1 MSEHPPYMRDVVLGR
16 GARIWQDIA
25 KEPGIAEA
33 IQHTL
38 GHADL
43 DRFSFT
49 PKDRVWVLAYS
60 RAAQDNARMLQRLQE
75 AGVREVVYVTSSS
88 TIIGDM
94 TDCYEYPRVK
104 RQAEAVALALPQSR
118 VLVLGLVVGHESELP
133 AGRNAA
139 TLISEIARF
148 MLAPQ
153 WSAGSQ
159 RRKVLLRMV
168 ERPFGSPGER
178 FAYTLYGRLLLACG
192 RHPGLLRPLDLV
204 LRALGL
210 RWYGYTYL
218 SNLLWSRSMTS

>member
-1 MSEHPPYMRDVVLGR
+1 MPEDPPYMRDVVLGR

-25 KEPGIAEA
+25 QEPGIAEA

-49 PKDRVWVLAYS
+49 PNDRVWVFAYA
-60 RAAQDNARMLQRLQE
+60 RAAQDNERMLRRLQQ
-75 AGVREVVYVTSSS
+75 AGVREVVYITSSS
-88 TIIGDM
+88 TIIGDT

-104 RQAEAVALALPQSR
+104 RQAEAVALSLPQSR

-153 WSAGSQ
+153 WPAGSE

-178 FAYTLYGRLLLACG
+178 FAHTLYGRLLLACG
-192 RHPGLLRPLDLV
+192 RHPCLLRPLDLV